1 MSQTFVET
9 AVRIDEFL
17 REEEEEEEKRQTVDK
32 VNRLL
37 KEAIALASGV
47 VHLREHV
54 KERLMVRK
62 KPEHVPREEGLKSSQ
77 LVKLLSLFVGIRYL
91 RY

>member
-1 MSQTFVET
+1 MSQIFIET

-17 REEEEEEEKRQTVDK
+17 REEKEEKRQTVDK

-37 KEAIALASGV
+37 REAIALASGV
-47 VHLREHV
+47 VHLRENV
-54 KERLMVRK
+54 KKRLMIRK

-77 LVKLLSLFVGIRYL
+77 LVKLLSSAE
-91 RY
+91 